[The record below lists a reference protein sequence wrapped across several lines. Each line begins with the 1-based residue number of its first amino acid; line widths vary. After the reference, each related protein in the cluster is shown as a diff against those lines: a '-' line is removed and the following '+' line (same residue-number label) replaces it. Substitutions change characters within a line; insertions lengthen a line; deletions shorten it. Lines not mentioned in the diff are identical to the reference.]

1 MSDDGKRVFDGHKC
15 SFNSAF
21 APLAKIRAPGTVAS
35 YLTSPWSP
43 PLSKSPERPHK
54 RSRVGQG
61 SPGHQPAEI
70 LRFFP
75 AGRLADLEVGEGGEA
90 LYPSVDMQLVEK

>member
-1 MSDDGKRVFDGHKC
+1 MLDDGKGVFDGHKC

-35 YLTSPWSP
+35 YP
-43 PLSKSPERPHK
+43 
-54 RSRVGQG
+54 SRVGQG
-61 SPGHQPAEI
+61 SPGCQPTEI
-70 LRFFP
+70 LRFSP
-75 AGRLADLEVGEGGEA
+75 AGGLAELEVGEGGGA